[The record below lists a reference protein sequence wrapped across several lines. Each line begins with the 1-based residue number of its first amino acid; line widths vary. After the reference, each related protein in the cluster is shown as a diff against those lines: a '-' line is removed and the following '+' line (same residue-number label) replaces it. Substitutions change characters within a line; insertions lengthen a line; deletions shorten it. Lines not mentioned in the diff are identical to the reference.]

1 MKKKYRNKW
10 VAPYVFTTI
19 GCAVCSSTVTACLVY
34 GQVVVGVIGLIGAVT
49 CAALMGNIAVY
60 KAQEHAEI
68 EYCKFIDRFIEEKEK
83 EQNKPFN
90 EFKGCEDER
99 ADNQGG

>member
-10 VAPYVFTTI
+10 VAPYIFAVA
-19 GCAVCSSTVTACLVY
+19 GGAVCSAAVAVSLVN
-34 GQVVVGVIGLIGAVT
+34 GQVVIGVIGLIGAVT
-49 CAALMGNIAVY
+49 CAALMGDIAVY
-60 KAQEHAEI
+60 KAQEHARI
-68 EYCKFIDRFIEEKEK
+68 EFCKFIDKIIDEKEK

-90 EFKGCEDER
+90 EFKGCENER

>member
-10 VAPYVFTTI
+10 VAPYIFAVA
-19 GCAVCSSTVTACLVY
+19 GAAVCSAAVAVSLVN
-34 GQVVVGVIGLIGAVT
+34 GQVVIGVIGLIGAVT

-68 EYCKFIDRFIEEKEK
+68 EFCKFVDKIIDEKEK
-83 EQNKPFN
+83 AQNEPFS
-90 EFKGCEDER
+90 ELKGGNDESI
-99 ADNQGG
+99 DNQGG